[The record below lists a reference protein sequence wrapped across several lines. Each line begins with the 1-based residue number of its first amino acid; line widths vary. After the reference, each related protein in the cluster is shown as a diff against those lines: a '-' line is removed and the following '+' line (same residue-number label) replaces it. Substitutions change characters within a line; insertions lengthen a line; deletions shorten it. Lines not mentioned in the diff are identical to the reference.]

1 LPEDTAATLDA
12 EGWLHTGD
20 IGELDRGNLRITDRK
35 KDLLVLGNGKNVA
48 PQPIESRLKES
59 AYINEAVLLGD
70 GMESVVAMIVPEFER
85 VATWLKEKG
94 VNVKEPEEMAVHP
107 DVIALIKGEVQRAN
121 EGLADFERVKRHV
134 LVPAPFSIEGGE
146 LTPSLKVRRKVVKEK
161 YANLVDALKR

>member
-1 LPEDTAATLDA
+1 
-12 EGWLHTGD
+12 
-20 IGELDRGNLRITDRK
+20 
-35 KDLLVLGNGKNVA
+35 
-48 PQPIESRLKES
+48 
-59 AYINEAVLLGD
+59 
-70 GMESVVAMIVPEFER
+70 VPEFER
-85 VATWLKEKG
+85 VAMWLKEKG

-107 DVIALIKGEVQRAN
+107 DVIALIKSEVQRAN